1 MTLSRDPERDHQARR
16 AIILGRLT
24 AGAHVAGVDAER
36 WIAGWE
42 TRAGVLGLRRESP
55 RYWSTGLRWIAGQRD
70 QLESGPRVLRD
81 VS

>member
-16 AIILGRLT
+16 AIALGHFT
-24 AGAHVAGVDAER
+24 TGAHVAEADAER

-42 TRAGVLGLRRESP
+42 TQADRVGLRRDSP
-55 RYWSTGLRWIAGQRD
+55 RYWSTGFRWIAGQRD
-70 QLESGPRVLRD
+70 QLQSGPRVLRD